1 MRFWTFLHLKTN
13 LPTLEF
19 ALFLSKNL
27 RSHEIHSSGSLDLKD
42 SVVGLTGDESISS
55 LVPTFSPTA
64 FNPYKQL
71 QSDGGGGNWTT
82 TSSII
87 LAVCLSFGIIV
98 IVYALYRRCSKVEAY
113 VLYGN
118 ADEFPS
124 AECSTPRSQK
134 SNETSEI
141 VYAEEVFIETIDL
154 DRVRSRQSPLTES
167 GEIEAEI
174 CDVIELEQNGVELV

>member
-1 MRFWTFLHLKTN
+1 MRFWTFLHLKIN

-19 ALFLSKNL
+19 DLFLSKNL
-27 RSHEIHSSGSLDLKD
+27 RSHEIPFSGSLGLKN

-55 LVPTFSPTA
+55 LAPTFSPTA

-71 QSDGGGGNWTT
+71 QTEGGGGNWTT

-154 DRVRSRQSPLTES
+154 DRVRSRQSPPTES
-167 GEIEAEI
+167 SEIEADM
-174 CDVIELEQNGVELV
+174 CDVIELEQNVELV